1 MQRFK
6 ALRKNVIGI
15 RHGEALHNVVG
26 KIYSDKVYQQF
37 EDTTLT
43 TNGMRQAINANIP
56 APDIVLVSPLTRT
69 LQTATLMFPN
79 VPIYAL
85 ECLKEYP
92 QNIEICNR
100 RSSIRIIS
108 MLFPHVDFSD
118 CQTDMQPWPND
129 PPTPHDNMSEFY
141 DKLSTY
147 EANNVAVVTHSS
159 WLKYFISGKAEAEPE
174 LEHCTPYNLCTSK
187 Y

>member
-26 KIYSDKVYQQF
+26 KIYGEKVYQQF

-79 VPIYAL
+79 VPMIAL

-92 QNIEICNR
+92 QHIEICNR

-108 MLFPHVDFSD
+108 MLFPHVDFQIVKQICNHGRMIHQLLTTT
-118 CQTDMQPWPND
+118 CQSFTTNC
-129 PPTPHDNMSEFY
+129 PHVRRIMS
-141 DKLSTY
+141 LS
-147 EANNVAVVTHSS
+147 
-159 WLKYFISGKAEAEPE
+159 
-174 LEHCTPYNLCTSK
+174 
-187 Y
+187 

>member
-6 ALRKNVIGI
+6 TLQKNIIGI
-15 RHGEALHNVVG
+15 RHGEALHNIVG
-26 KIYSDKVYQQF
+26 KIYGDKVYQQF

-43 TNGMRQAINANIP
+43 ANGMRQAIEANVP
-56 APDIVLVSPLTRT
+56 TPDVVLVSPLTRT
-69 LQTATLMFPN
+69 LQTATLMFSG
-79 VPIYAL
+79 VPMIAL

-92 QNIEICNR
+92 QHTEICNR
-100 RSSIRIIS
+100 RSSVRVIS

-129 PPTPHDNMSEFY
+129 PPTPHDNMSMFY
-141 DKLSTY
+141 DKLSTC
-147 EANNVAVVTHSS
+147 EAKNIAVVTHSS
-159 WLKYFISGKAEAEPE
+159 WLKYFITGKVEAEPE
-174 LEHCTPYNLCTSK
+174 LEHCYPYNLCTSK